1 MEKKKILLVDDEEA
15 FGRMVKLNLEKTG
28 EYEVK
33 IETKGAQALDSVKEF
48 RPDLI
53 LLDIVMPDVDGA
65 EIARQIESEEAL
77 KNIPL
82 VFLTAIAKEDEV
94 VSEGGIIGGYPF
106 IAKPVTTEKL
116 IDSIKRNIIRKR

>member
-28 EYEVK
+28 EYEVE
-33 IETKGAQALDSVKEF
+33 IETKGAGALDAVKEF

-65 EIARQIESEEAL
+65 EIGRQIMSEETL

-82 VFLTAIAKEDEV
+82 VFLTAIVREEEV
-94 VSEGGIIGGYPF
+94 VSQGGIIGGYPF
-106 IAKPVTTEKL
+106 ISKPVTTKKL
-116 IDSIKRNIIRKR
+116 IECIEKNIRKR